1 MKSSL
6 AISALVWSVILL
18 SPAARA
24 EPPSANGDEFFEKE
38 VRPILAERCHKCHG
52 EIAKPKAKLR
62 LTSRANLLKGGESGP
77 AAIPGKPAD
86 SLIIQAIRY
95 NDTPKMPPTEKL
107 KDREID
113 VLTRWVQMGLPW
125 PEPKQTLSASVATGG
140 PTKEQREFWSFQPVR
155 DYAPP
160 AVMERSWP
168 HSAIDRFILAKL
180 EENGLRPAKPA
191 DKRTLIRRA
200 TFDLIGLPPTPAEID
215 AFLAD
220 DSPQA
225 FSRVVDRLLSSP
237 HYGERWGR
245 HWLDLVRYTDSFDA
259 RIVNGPGN
267 EMDVTEAWR
276 YRDWVVDAFNRDLPY
291 DQFITDQLAGDIL
304 AAKEPG
310 HEKAIL
316 ATGMLAIGNWGGGDA
331 DKEKLLTDIVDDQI
345 DVVGRTILALTIGC
359 ARCHDH
365 KFEPIPTADY
375 YSLAGIFFSTHIL
388 PNVGPKTNGPPMLRI
403 PLAPKEAVE
412 KQARYEA
419 RLAELEKELKAAPP
433 ATSKSPQTA
442 ESRSRLAKL
451 QDELTEVKKSAPPSV
466 PFANGALEGGVPES
480 PHAGIH
486 DVRIHIRGSYARLGD
501 LVPRRFPRIL
511 AGENQA
517 PIKEGSGRLQL
528 ARWLTSAD
536 NPLSARVMANRIWQ
550 HHFGQ
555 GIVRSASNF
564 GKQGERPIYPELL
577 DYLAKRF
584 VESGWSMK
592 ALHRLIMASAAYQQT
607 SEPEP
612 EILNK
617 DPENRLFGRM
627 NRQRLEAEAIR
638 DNLLAAAGRLDRAMG
653 GKAVRDFHSPR
664 RTLYQ
669 MTIRSEGSGFG
680 PLFDVADSTA
690 PVANRSVSTVA
701 PQALFLLNHPFVMEQ
716 KSALA
721 RLILAPVGADNKERI
736 ERAYMRL
743 YARPPTGEETRIGL
757 DFLNREGSSPQA
769 WEELCEILLCANE
782 FIYVD

>member
-1 MKSSL
+1 
-6 AISALVWSVILL
+6 
-18 SPAARA
+18 
-24 EPPSANGDEFFEKE
+24 
-38 VRPILAERCHKCHG
+38 
-52 EIAKPKAKLR
+52 
-62 LTSRANLLKGGESGP
+62 
-77 AAIPGKPAD
+77 
-86 SLIIQAIRY
+86 
-95 NDTPKMPPTEKL
+95 
-107 KDREID
+107 
-113 VLTRWVQMGLPW
+113 
-125 PEPKQTLSASVATGG
+125 
-140 PTKEQREFWSFQPVR
+140 
-155 DYAPP
+155 
-160 AVMERSWP
+160 
-168 HSAIDRFILAKL
+168 
-180 EENGLRPAKPA
+180 
-191 DKRTLIRRA
+191 
-200 TFDLIGLPPTPAEID
+200 
-215 AFLAD
+215 
-220 DSPQA
+220 
-225 FSRVVDRLLSSP
+225 
-237 HYGERWGR
+237 
-245 HWLDLVRYTDSFDA
+245 
-259 RIVNGPGN
+259 
-267 EMDVTEAWR
+267 
-276 YRDWVVDAFNRDLPY
+276 
-291 DQFITDQLAGDIL
+291 
-304 AAKEPG
+304 
-310 HEKAIL
+310 
-316 ATGMLAIGNWGGGDA
+316 
-331 DKEKLLTDIVDDQI
+331 
-345 DVVGRTILALTIGC
+345 
-359 ARCHDH
+359 
-365 KFEPIPTADY
+365 
-375 YSLAGIFFSTHIL
+375 
-388 PNVGPKTNGPPMLRI
+388 
-403 PLAPKEAVE
+403 
-412 KQARYEA
+412 
-419 RLAELEKELKAAPP
+419 
-433 ATSKSPQTA
+433 
-442 ESRSRLAKL
+442 
-451 QDELTEVKKSAPPSV
+451 V

-607 SEPEP
+607 SEMEP
-612 EILNK
+612 ETLNK

-638 DNLLAAAGRLDRAMG
+638 DSLLAAAGRLDRAMG

-721 RLILAPVGADNKERI
+721 RLILAPAGADNKERI

-757 DFLNREGSSPQA
+757 DFLNREPSSPQA